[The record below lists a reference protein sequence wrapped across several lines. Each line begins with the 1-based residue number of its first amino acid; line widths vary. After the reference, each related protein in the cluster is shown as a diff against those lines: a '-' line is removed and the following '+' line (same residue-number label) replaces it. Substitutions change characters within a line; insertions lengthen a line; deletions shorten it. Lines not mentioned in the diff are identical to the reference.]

1 MRLPVSPPISPMLA
15 KAATELPRGEGW
27 LYEPKWDG
35 FRTIVF
41 RDGDEVELG
50 SRNERPMTRYFPEVA
65 ASLRAALGER
75 CVVDGELVVARPD
88 GFGLDFDALQQRI
101 HPAASRVNRLAAE
114 TPAAFIA
121 FDVLA
126 DATRSLMDEPL
137 ATRRRVLDEL
147 LGSSRWP
154 VVVTPATQDHAT
166 AVDWFHRFEGAG
178 LDGIVAKRLD
188 GRYQPGERTMVKVK
202 HHRTA
207 ECVVAGYRIHKDGKG
222 VGSLLLGLFDAA
234 GHLNHVGVAAAFT
247 AAARAR
253 LVAEL
258 EPLTH
263 RALLDHPWSEWAS
276 PEAHE
281 SGRLP
286 GAPSRWNANKDLS
299 FTALRPERVVEVTFG
314 QLQSGRFR
322 HGVQLI
328 RWRPD
333 REPSS
338 CTYDQL
344 DVATPVQ
351 LAELFA

>member
-1 MRLPVSPPISPMLA
+1 MLA
-15 KAATELPRGEGW
+15 KAADELPIGEQW

-50 SRNERPMTRYFPEVA
+50 SRNERPMTRYFPEVVN
-65 ASLRAALGER
+65 SLWNTLGER
-75 CVVDGELVVARPD
+75 CVVDGELVVARAD
-88 GFGLDFDALQQRI
+88 GLGLDLDALQQRI
-101 HPAASRVNRLAAE
+101 HPAASRVNRLAVE

-121 FDVLA
+121 FDLLA
-126 DATRSLMDEPL
+126 IDDRALLEEPFSN
-137 ATRRRVLDEL
+137 RRRL
-147 LGSSRWP
+147 LCSMLHDSRWP
-154 VVVTPATQDHAT
+154 VVVTPATESHPT
-166 AVDWFHRFEGAG
+166 AIDWFHRFEGAG
-178 LDGIVAKRLD
+178 LDGVVAKRLD
-188 GRYQPGERTMVKVK
+188 GPYRPGERTMVKVK

-207 ECVVAGYRIHKDGKG
+207 ECVVAGYRMHKDEKG
-222 VGSLLLGLFDAA
+222 VGSLLLGLYDNS
-234 GHLNHVGVAAAFT
+234 GRLHHVGVAAAFT
-247 AAARAR
+247 AKQRAS
-253 LVAEL
+253 LVIEL

-263 RALLDHPWSEWAS
+263 RALDDHPWREWAN

-286 GAPSRWNANKDLS
+286 GAPSRWNADKDLS

-333 REPSS
+333 REPES

-344 DVATPVQ
+344 DVATPIQ
-351 LAELFA
+351 LTELFG